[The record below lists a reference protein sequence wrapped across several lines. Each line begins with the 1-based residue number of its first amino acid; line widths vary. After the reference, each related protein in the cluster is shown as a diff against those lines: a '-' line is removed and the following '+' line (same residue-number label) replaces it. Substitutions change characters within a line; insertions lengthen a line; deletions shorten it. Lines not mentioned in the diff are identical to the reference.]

1 MQNRSQAPE
10 IKNFKAINF
19 VKPSIKKLN
28 EDSNFYYFQN
38 VPNDTSRIELYFNFG
53 TITGKNGLAST
64 MSSLLFSGSKTQNSL
79 RIQELFDDLGVFKE
93 VALSQEEC
101 VISIY
106 CLNSNLSR
114 AFDLIF
120 KTLNE
125 VDFPLKEVEEH
136 LSQKKQHFEISM
148 QKVGVLARRKFIGQ
162 MYPNSTYGR
171 VLNIQDFEKTTR
183 EEIKAFYQNY
193 FIKSLF
199 KATLVGD
206 VSNSEIDAI
215 SKKLMDWVTKK
226 PILNTSECANNT
238 GEFLIKKEG
247 ALQSA
252 IRIGFPLFTKKD
264 KRFIDFNILNTI
276 LGGYFG
282 SRLMTNLREENG
294 YTYGI
299 GSYVSELNKS
309 GVFVISTEVGK
320 KHAKQAINEVK
331 KEIVKL
337 RTELVSLEELELV
350 KNYLLGQLLK
360 SADGAY
366 AMMNL
371 YIGLQKHGMDFRFYE
386 QYVDRIFSITPNE
399 LRKCAIET
407 LDWSKMTVVC
417 AG

>member
-19 VKPSIKKLN
+19 VKPSIKNLN
-28 EDSNFYYFQN
+28 ENYNLYYFQN

-64 MSSLLFSGSKTQNSL
+64 MSSLLFSGNKTQNSL

-106 CLNSNLSR
+106 CLNSNLSL

-148 QKVGVLARRKFIGQ
+148 QKVGVLARRKFLEQ
-162 MYPNSTYGR
+162 MYPNSSYGR
-171 VLNIQDFEKTTR
+171 LLNFQDFEKTTR
-183 EEIKAFYQNY
+183 EEIKVFYQDY
-193 FIKSLF
+193 FLKSLF

-206 VSNSEIDAI
+206 IPNSEIDAI
-215 SKKLMDWVTKK
+215 SKKLMHWVTKK
-226 PILNTSECANNT
+226 PILKTSGCVNNS
-238 GEFLIKKEG
+238 GKFLIKKEG

-252 IRIGFPLFTKKD
+252 IRIGLPLYTKTD
-264 KRFIDFNILNTI
+264 KRFVDFNILNTI

-320 KHAKQAINEVK
+320 EHAKQAINEVK
-331 KEIVKL
+331 KEIDRL
-337 RTELVSLEELELV
+337 RTELVPLEELELV

-371 YIGLQKHGMDFRFYE
+371 YIGLQKHAMDFRFYE

-399 LRKCAIET
+399 IRKCAVET